1 MKKLRIGF
9 KVVAL
14 VLLIPMLYIASTG
27 PVLFLWDETALGYN
41 GKFASF
47 SSAYLS
53 PVFDFAFESKTY
65 PAKVLRRYW
74 WCFQIA
80 VLDPREDSN

>member
-1 MKKLRIGF
+1 MKKLRTSF

-27 PVLFLWDETALGYN
+27 PVLFFWDKTALGYN
-41 GKFASF
+41 GK
-47 SSAYLS
+47 
-53 PVFDFAFESKTY
+53 FAFESKTY

-80 VLDPREDSN
+80 VLEPEDSN